1 MVFVL
6 HNRTHIVAALQFDV
20 IGLQMPHDKL
30 LFPCWSLRT
39 KSPCLHQF
47 FIWDVYLPKHFSR
60 MQYTQ
65 LLLCATAQNFQ
76 KDLGSDPQIYI
87 VSERKKV
94 YVIADFIKKN
104 WELNKKHRCMLWTY
118 RNLAN
123 IEVKG
128 MLDVFIIPPQS
139 GSELKNNLDYVCLT
153 MCVFLLAAHSHI
165 LSTKVIQLLV

>member
-30 LFPCWSLRT
+30 LFPCWSLWT
-39 KSPCLHQF
+39 KSPYLHQF
-47 FIWDVYLPKHFSR
+47 FIWDDWDVYLPKHFSR

-94 YVIADFIKKN
+94 YVIADFIKKKMGV
-104 WELNKKHRCMLWTY
+104 EQKTLVHALN
-118 RNLAN
+118 
-123 IEVKG
+123 
-128 MLDVFIIPPQS
+128 
-139 GSELKNNLDYVCLT
+139 LKESC
-153 MCVFLLAAHSHI
+153 
-165 LSTKVIQLLV
+165 

>member
-6 HNRTHIVAALQFDV
+6 HNHTHIVAALQFDV

-39 KSPCLHQF
+39 KSHCCLHQF

-94 YVIADFIKKN
+94 YVIADFIKKKMGV
-104 WELNKKHRCMLWTY
+104 EQKTLVHALN
-118 RNLAN
+118 
-123 IEVKG
+123 
-128 MLDVFIIPPQS
+128 
-139 GSELKNNLDYVCLT
+139 LKESC
-153 MCVFLLAAHSHI
+153 
-165 LSTKVIQLLV
+165 